1 MKGMLSLNTDVY
13 HVWWDPKLEQQI
25 KRAGKRILAYH
36 PGSKARDTRAS
47 TRSRPSPSSTGGSA
61 IPMRFFVSARKGI

>member
-1 MKGMLSLNTDVY
+1 MQAAERACNQYAGTGFGSLRTVPGWNWRAVDVY

-36 PGSKARDTRAS
+36 ICDWLVRRAICS
-47 TRSRPSPSSTGGSA
+47 TTA
-61 IPMRFFVSARKGI
+61 A